1 MNIVASVA
9 LGLSGGAFA
18 AFWGGTFDPPQLHGA
33 HVFETNG
40 CNTIGQNINGQGG
53 CSADLFNLT
62 AFLDNPSHPLNIG
75 SVLTLPDVADVNDVW
90 MTQVGNQLQLIGVDT
105 NVLGGA
111 TGFTAPGGAPYTG
124 PWWLQYQYFPN
135 GVPCTI
141 TGTCTGPGALTN
153 IQPNILSPG
162 QVVFLFPCPNTR
174 INQCTFS
181 DAATVVTF
189 TGPFATPPS
198 IPEPGTIAL
207 LLAGIGGAVATR
219 RKRAKA
225 A

>member
-1 MNIVASVA
+1 MA
-9 LGLSGGAFA
+9 LGLSGTALA
-18 AFWGGTFDPPQLHGA
+18 TFWGGTFDPPQLHGA

-40 CNTIGQNINGQGG
+40 CNAVGQNINGQGG

-62 AFLDNPSHPLNIG
+62 AFLDDPSHPLNIS
-75 SVLTLPDVADVNDVW
+75 SVLTLPDAADVNDVW
-90 MTQVGNQLQLIGVDT
+90 MAQAGNQLQLIGVDT

-124 PWWLQYQYFPN
+124 PWWIQYEYFPN
-135 GVPCTI
+135 GLPCFV
-141 TGTCTGPGALTN
+141 TGNCCDGDCIGSLAN
-153 IQPNILSPG
+153 IRPDILSPG
-162 QVVFLFPCPNTR
+162 QVVFLFPCSTGFQ
-174 INQCTFS
+174 QCGFS
-181 DAATVVTF
+181 DVATLVTF